1 MPPRKI
7 IPVAGTLMFVLNL
20 KFFITLLW
28 VSVAAK
34 LLIIW
39 GIGKN
44 LASD

>member
-1 MPPRKI
+1 
-7 IPVAGTLMFVLNL
+7 MFALNL

-39 GIGKN
+39 GIGKYLKTTLLN
-44 LASD
+44 MYAADSPLP